1 VPRAPALHISRRL
14 TIALWVLLAVQAIGI
29 PLALRAAFRTARDET
44 IVGQFERFAR
54 RTQTDDSWRPMEAAR
69 SYARTHPG
77 GDIYEEIFF
86 RRKVKF
92 QYPPSSLLFVA
103 GLSRQAL
110 NLVSWCCV
118 WLTTV
123 FTVLLFRKSM
133 QAGDGAADRPPSADR
148 LVGSLAVAGLC
159 LAFYPLIKGYTL
171 GQIQVWVDA
180 LFAASLW
187 AWYSGRQA
195 AAGVCLGLACLIK
208 PPLVLL
214 ALWALVRRQGRML
227 AGMLAIGVLGVALS
241 IAIYG
246 LSSHLSY
253 LRVLSFISQRGEAYY
268 PNQSF
273 NGLLN
278 RWLANGDNLE
288 FQDFEFSPPHAV
300 VAGATMAAA
309 GTLLLLALIV
319 PPWRRPDDSRFD
331 LPLMAATATIVSP
344 IAWEHH
350 YGVFPPIMAVLA
362 PALLD
367 QAHAPRRVG
376 LLLALSFILIG
387 QYFAPAQRLANTALN
402 PLQSYVFFGALLLLA
417 TGYTVI
423 LRSAQ
428 RRPWQVAG
436 TAQAR

>member
-148 LVGSLAVAGLC
+148 LVGSLAVAGLS

-227 AGMLAIGVLGVALS
+227 AGMLATKRCSRCTTTRHAACWRPSTGSRHCPRRRRSG
-241 IAIYG
+241 G
-246 LSSHLSY
+246 PG
-253 LRVLSFISQRGEAYY
+253 RCRRSQRCRQCRDARRGPRGSVSARL
-268 PNQSF
+268 P
-273 NGLLN
+273 
-278 RWLANGDNLE
+278 RDK
-288 FQDFEFSPPHAV
+288 
-300 VAGATMAAA
+300 
-309 GTLLLLALIV
+309 TLK
-319 PPWRRPDDSRFD
+319 
-331 LPLMAATATIVSP
+331 T
-344 IAWEHH
+344 
-350 YGVFPPIMAVLA
+350 
-362 PALLD
+362 
-367 QAHAPRRVG
+367 
-376 LLLALSFILIG
+376 
-387 QYFAPAQRLANTALN
+387 
-402 PLQSYVFFGALLLLA
+402 
-417 TGYTVI
+417 
-423 LRSAQ
+423 
-428 RRPWQVAG
+428 
-436 TAQAR
+436 